1 MASPVLPH
9 PALPSGIDGYGVFRT
24 LFAANPDAL
33 VVADARGAIVLAN
46 SAAAQ
51 LLGYSVEELVA
62 LNVDALVPDG
72 IRPQHAAYR
81 ADYAHSPKA
90 RPMGNGMELVAK
102 KRDGSEVMVEISLS
116 PLQSHGLP
124 LVVAAIRGIG
134 AYPRVKQA
142 LQRARYGEHLAQL
155 GRLAV
160 DSRDPQVL
168 LDEVPAIA
176 ARALEVDLAAVFLL
190 EADRLHFRVASGVG
204 VLASEAL
211 GSLLVNRPDT
221 PHGFVLAQGQPVV
234 VDDYRTERRFAVPPA
249 YLQAGLASGLA
260 VPLTDMGKVVGVL
273 AVRSREAKRFGDDE
287 LRFLQSL
294 SNLLATSLQRAQSE
308 EALNHAQRL
317 ESVGQLT
324 GGIAH
329 DFNNL
334 LTIIQG
340 NLQVLEEL
348 PELAGHVW
356 GQHLVDAATRAT
368 KRGAELT
375 GKLLAFSRRQVLQP
389 APVDVGALLNSLA
402 DMLRRTLDQR
412 IRIDV
417 EVTPVCPPVL
427 ADPGQ
432 LESALLNIAI
442 NARDAM
448 PEGGNLRF
456 GVEACAELPSEI
468 RNEPD
473 PPSELFGGFVAISIT
488 DTGAGMP
495 EEVKERAFE
504 PFFTTK
510 EAGRGT
516 GLGLS
521 TVYGFVKQSK
531 GAVVIDSAPDQGT
544 TVTLYIPQA
553 STVDLG
559 AVDAADAADLA
570 ELADL
575 AEASQN
581 APQSLAE
588 LKVLLVE
595 DESEVRAVV
604 RTFLD
609 RLGCVVTAAA
619 SGEQALLALQALGP
633 DASFDLLLTDIALG
647 PGMRGTQLAALV
659 QKQDPKT
666 AVLLMSGFSS
676 ELLEAD
682 RDSPPN
688 WELLRKPYSRD
699 ELARA
704 IALVVTPR

>member
-1 MASPVLPH
+1 
-9 PALPSGIDGYGVFRT
+9 
-24 LFAANPDAL
+24 
-33 VVADARGAIVLAN
+33 
-46 SAAAQ
+46 
-51 LLGYSVEELVA
+51 
-62 LNVDALVPDG
+62 
-72 IRPQHAAYR
+72 
-81 ADYAHSPKA
+81 
-90 RPMGNGMELVAK
+90 
-102 KRDGSEVMVEISLS
+102 MVEISLS

-221 PHGFVLAQGQPVV
+221 PQGYVLAQGQPVV

-260 VPLTDMGKVVGVL
+260 VPLTDRGKVVGAL

-389 APVDVGALLNSLA
+389 APVDVEALLNSLA

-456 GVEACAELPSEI
+456 CVEACAELPSEI
-468 RNEPD
+468 RDEPD

-531 GAVVIDSAPDQGT
+531 GAVFIDSTPGHGT

-553 STVDLG
+553 LTVDLS
-559 AVDAADAADLA
+559 AIDAADAADLA
-570 ELADL
+570 E
-575 AEASQN
+575 ASRD

-609 RLGCVVTAAA
+609 TLGCVVTVAA

-633 DASFDLLLTDIALG
+633 DAGFDLLLTDIALG

-659 QKQDPKT
+659 QKQHPKT

-704 IALVVTPR
+704 MALVVASR